1 MFQPMLQRVRFHVFI
16 FLMITALCL
25 GGLGLVFVTKD
36 NVISESDLSIDR
48 TREIISQAQETL
60 TLIYRTIS
68 IQRGYLLS
76 ADETMLSDYD
86 ANKASLSETLAKLTV
101 LTSEDAAQESRV
113 GELQHYYLKL
123 VETLDSMI
131 QTYKTD
137 SNLTRREDLDNIR
150 ELRKSLDRVT
160 SAILAESYEKLN
172 DYILQ
177 LQRTKKSLYTQL
189 AIGII
194 LASLAL
200 TFLNYYF
207 LYLQERRASA
217 EESLEKT
224 EERLRLAIKGTNDG
238 IYDWDI
244 ETKELYLSPQYKG
257 MMGYEDHE
265 LPSSRETVDSL
276 LHPDDREPLWAS
288 VYKYL
293 HRELPE
299 LSCIFRMKHKDGH
312 WIWVSM
318 RGKALFNEDGKAVRL
333 IGTISDISRLKEYE
347 TRLEEAKIH
356 AEKANQ
362 SKTEFLAHMSH
373 EIRTP
378 LTSISGVAEILL
390 NQSKNFT
397 EKQQQLIKVL
407 NYSTINLKELIND
420 ILDFSKIESGQ
431 LELEN
436 KPFPLKELFD
446 EIISTMAIRAQEKG
460 LSFNFNYSD
469 AENVIFIGDRIRL
482 RQILMNLIGNA
493 LKFTHEGSIQITA
506 GRMEMEGAP
515 ALQIDVR
522 DSGIGINPENL
533 SLIFERFRQADPSV
547 SRKYGGTGLGLP
559 ISKNLVESMGGSLT
573 LESEPGKGSVFTVIL
588 PLRTAQAQEAHSAVE
603 PARKTVVNQ
612 TRVGR
617 KGVHNRVLL
626 VEDYEGNIALL
637 SYILETLGCPFDV
650 AKTGLEALNLWKEH
664 HHDLI
669 LMDVQMPEMDGLTA
683 TRQIR
688 KMEAEQGLPRTPI
701 IGMTAH
707 AFVEDK
713 DKCTAAGMDTY
724 LAKPIAEKDL
734 IAEISRHLDAKE
746 ARLERQASSAND

>member
-1 MFQPMLQRVRFHVFI
+1 MLRRIQSHVFI
-16 FLMITALCL
+16 FLTITALCL
-25 GGLGLVFVTKD
+25 GGLGYVFVSKD
-36 NVISESDLSIDR
+36 STISESDLSIDQ
-48 TREIISQAQETL
+48 TREIITQAQETL

-76 ADETMLSDYD
+76 ADESMLVDYD
-86 ANKASLSETLAKLTV
+86 ANKAMLTETLARLKE
-101 LTSEDAAQESRV
+101 LTSRDAAQESRAD
-113 GELQHYYLKL
+113 ELQHHYLML

-131 QTYKTD
+131 QKYKTD
-137 SNLTRREDLDNIR
+137 SNLTRMEDL
-150 ELRKSLDRVT
+150 EKVKESRKSLDRVAST
-160 SAILAESYEKLN
+160 ILAESYETLN
-172 DYILQ
+172 AYIQQ
-177 LQRTKKSLYTQL
+177 LEKTKKSLYTQL
-189 AIGII
+189 SIGIV

-207 LYLQERRASA
+207 LYIQGRRVSA
-217 EESLEKT
+217 EESLEEA

-244 ETKELYLSPQYKG
+244 ETKELYWSPQYKNLL
-257 MMGYEDHE
+257 GYEDHE
-265 LPSSRETVDSL
+265 IQASREMMDSL
-276 LHPDDREPLWAS
+276 LHPDDREQLWEKT
-288 VYKYL
+288 YKYL
-293 HRELPE
+293 HRELSE
-299 LSCIFRMKHKDGH
+299 LSCVFRLKHKTGH

-318 RGKALFNEDGKAVRL
+318 RGKALFDEDGKAVRL
-333 IGTISDISRLKEYE
+333 IGTISDISKLKEYE
-347 TRLEEAKIH
+347 AQLEEAKIH
-356 AEKANQ
+356 AEHANE

-397 EKQQQLIKVL
+397 DKQQQLIKVL
-407 NYSTINLKELIND
+407 NYSTTNLKELIND

-431 LELEN
+431 LELED
-436 KPFPLKELFD
+436 KPFRLQDLFD
-446 EIISTMAIRAQEKG
+446 EITGTMSIRAQEKG
-460 LSFNFNYSD
+460 LRFTFNYQD
-469 AENVIFIGDRIRL
+469 VADTTFVGDKIRL

-493 LKFTHEGSIQITA
+493 LKFTQEGSVEILAQKKDFDGT
-506 GRMEMEGAP
+506 P
-515 ALQIDVR
+515 ALQIDVQ
-522 DSGIGINPENL
+522 DTGIGIDPENHAL
-533 SLIFERFRQADPSV
+533 VFERFRQADPSV

-559 ISKNLVESMGGSLT
+559 ISKNLVESMGGRIM
-573 LESEPGKGSVFTVIL
+573 LESELGKGSLFTVLL
-588 PLRTAQAQEAHSAVE
+588 PLRIAQTQDIGS
-603 PARKTVVNQ
+603 PPPIRKTVVHQ
-612 TRVGR
+612 TRIGKKDV
-617 KGVHNRVLL
+617 KSRVLL

-650 AKTGLEALNLWKEH
+650 ARTGLEGLNLWKEH

-683 TRQIR
+683 TKKIR
-688 KMEAEQGLPRTPI
+688 RMESELGLPRTPI

-734 IAEISRHLDAKE
+734 IAEISRHLEAKE

>member
-1 MFQPMLQRVRFHVFI
+1 MFRPVLRRIQSHVI
-16 FLMITALCL
+16 VFLMITALCL
-25 GGLGLVFVTKD
+25 GGLGYVFISKD
-36 NVISESDLSIDR
+36 STISESDLSIDQ
-48 TREIISQAQETL
+48 TREIITKAQETL

-76 ADETMLSDYD
+76 ADETMLFDYD
-86 ANKASLSETLAKLTV
+86 ENKAQLTETLAKLKV
-101 LTSEDAAQESRV
+101 LTSNDAAQESRV
-113 GELQHYYLKL
+113 DELQHHYLML
-123 VETLDSMI
+123 AETLDSMI
-131 QTYKTD
+131 QKYKTD
-137 SNLTRREDLDNIR
+137 SSLTRMEDLHKVR
-150 ELRKSLDRVT
+150 ELRKSLDRVAT
-160 SAILAESYEKLN
+160 TILTESYETLN
-172 DYILQ
+172 AYILQ
-177 LQRTKKSLYTQL
+177 LVKTKKSLYAQL
-189 AIGII
+189 SIGIV
-194 LASLAL
+194 LASLIL
-200 TFLNYYF
+200 TLLNYYF
-207 LYLQERRASA
+207 LYLQDRRASA
-217 EESLEKT
+217 EESLEAA

-244 ETKELYLSPQYKG
+244 ETKELYWSPQYKSLL
-257 MMGYEDHE
+257 GYEDHE
-265 LPSSRETVDSL
+265 IKASRETMDSL
-276 LHPDDREPLWAS
+276 LHPDDREQLWENT
-288 VYKYL
+288 YKYL
-293 HRELPE
+293 HRELSE
-299 LSCIFRMKHKDGH
+299 LSCVFRLKHKAGH

-318 RGKALFNEDGKAVRL
+318 RGKALFDEDGKAVRL

-347 TRLEEAKIH
+347 FRLEEAKIH
-356 AEKANQ
+356 AEQANE
-362 SKTEFLAHMSH
+362 SKTDFLAHMSH

-407 NYSTINLKELIND
+407 NFSTLNLKELIND

-431 LELEN
+431 LELED
-436 KPFPLKELFD
+436 KPFRLQELFE
-446 EIISTMAIRAQEKG
+446 EIIGTMSIRAQEKG
-460 LSFNFNYSD
+460 LRFEFDYKD
-469 AENVIFIGDRIRL
+469 VADTTFVGDKIRL

-493 LKFTHEGSIQITA
+493 LKFTHQGYVKISAQKKDFDGT
-506 GRMEMEGAP
+506 P
-515 ALQIDVR
+515 ALQIDVQ
-522 DSGIGINPENL
+522 DSGIGIDRENYD
-533 SLIFERFRQADPSV
+533 LIFERFRQADPSV

-559 ISKNLVESMGGSLT
+559 ISKNLVERMGGRLM
-573 LESEPGKGSVFTVIL
+573 LESELGKGSLFTVLL
-588 PLRTAQAQEAHSAVE
+588 PLRVAQLQNIASPA

-612 TRVGR
+612 TRIGKKDLR
-617 KGVHNRVLL
+617 SRVLL

-637 SYILETLGCPFDV
+637 SYILETLGCPFDI